1 MNLQQASEALAA
13 AALDAGNSLQLTSQK
28 EMLAEL
34 KHIHSEVVNGKN
46 SAATSTNAMHTALLA
61 KLVDLDNTNKS
72 TLAQMLIANAATL
85 AQIQTANKLAKQTI
99 LANAY
104 NSLSTRIESLQIHRN
119 YRDPTYRECNDKL
132 NLLPEVIEI
141 IESFARGDGS
151 YLRTTKEYNP
161 GYHLPKNLSKEEIE
175 AAKSKMND
183 TLTGLLGKAPRW
195 EVQDGKHAVYYE

>member
-119 YRDPTYRECNDKL
+119 YRDPNYRECNDKL

-141 IESFARGDGS
+141 IESFARGGGS
-151 YLRTTKEYNP
+151 YLKTTKEY
-161 GYHLPKNLSKEEIE
+161 KVNLSKWEIE
-175 AAKSKMND
+175 AAKSKMNN